1 MVDFNGHLRL
11 NFTFSHLIDS
21 NVGYFIKFSNVF
33 KLFFSHHDYLSIFE
47 NFINLFNQIKFLN
60 YYIYFFSNQFLAQ
73 FFDSHILVVINFTIF
88 MKKILDCVD
97 NDCVILG

>member
-47 NFINLFNQIKFLN
+47 NFIK
-60 YYIYFFSNQFLAQ
+60 
-73 FFDSHILVVINFTIF
+73 FFDV
-88 MKKILDCVD
+88 C
-97 NDCVILG
+97 